1 MESFL
6 EVHSVKKYFFD
17 HRGLLEMVFG
27 GMAPPVRAVDGVSF
41 QIRKG
46 ECVGLVGESGCG
58 KTTIARLVL
67 RIYELTEG
75 EIWFEGRNVQT
86 LARNELKRLYQRV
99 QIIFQDPRTSLDP
112 RMKVEHIIG
121 EPLEIHGRGSRLE
134 KKEKVLELLS
144 LTGLSPSHAN
154 RFPHEF
160 SGGQQQR
167 IAIARALAIDPAF
180 VICDEPVSALDV
192 SIQGQI
198 LNLLM
203 DLQEKFRLSYLFITH
218 DLSVAR
224 HICNRIGVMYLG
236 KIMEIGDTDD
246 IFQRPLHPYTQALL
260 SAVPHPE
267 PDLVLQQIPLRGEPP
282 DPRHPPQGCRF
293 SGRCPEAIPEC
304 REVEPELKEWEKGHT
319 AACFLLENTPSAES
333 LGHNVIRA

>member
-6 EVHSVKKYFFD
+6 EVHNVKKYFFD

-27 GMAPPVRAVDGVSF
+27 GMAPPVRAVDGVTF
-41 QIRKG
+41 QIRRG

-58 KTTIARLVL
+58 KTTIARLIL

-75 EIWFEGRNVQT
+75 EIWFEGRNVKT
-86 LARNELKRLYQRV
+86 LDRGDLKRLYQRV

-112 RMKVEHIIG
+112 RMKVEQIIG

-134 KKEKVLELLS
+134 KKGKVLELLS
-144 LTGLSPSHAN
+144 LTGLSPGHAN

-203 DLQEKFRLSYLFITH
+203 DLQEKFQLSYLFITH

-236 KIMEIGDTDD
+236 KIMEFGDRDD
-246 IFQRPLHPYTQALL
+246 IFERPLHPYTKALL

-267 PDLVLQQIPLRGEPP
+267 PDLVLEQIPLRGEPP

-293 SGRCPEAIPEC
+293 SARCPEAVPEC
-304 REVEPELKEWEKGHT
+304 REFEPELRAWGKEHA
-319 AACFLLENTPSAES
+319 AACLL
-333 LGHNVIRA
+333 LGEDA